1 MENVILNEL
10 VKNSASVY
18 DATAELGPSYNLAMK
33 SALEQFKTQ
42 GIPTKK
48 NEDWMFTSIGKN
60 LSPRFFTRSSEIVHD
75 LPKEVIDRR
84 GMVIL
89 NNGVFNRH
97 QSVLPE
103 GVVIDQQRP
112 SDKFFDTFDA
122 LNFGVALSPVFLKIQ
137 KNTVLDFPITI
148 VHMVDDLGVNK
159 IVSPRLTIVAEAY
172 SKVSIAE
179 IFTSTQNS
187 IFQYTTNSS
196 TNFTLQHN
204 AYLEHVKFQS
214 EASAATHIGLTTAT
228 VASNAQFKS
237 MTIDLGI
244 LVSRHNI
251 EVSIDG
257 SGADAHVNG
266 LYALSKSEHA
276 DIFSSIQH
284 KVGHTTSEQL
294 FKGIMAGESHGAFTG
309 KIEIFKDAQL
319 VNSNQLNKNLMLS
332 KKAHINTRPQ
342 LVISADDV
350 KCSHGATIG
359 QLSEDEAFYLESRG
373 IKKDK
378 AKRMLCHG
386 FAADVFF
393 RIDNKQ
399 IQERA
404 FLILAE
410 NFEKTALSE
419 MDL

>member
-1 MENVILNEL
+1 MENVLLNEL

-18 DATAELGPSYNLAMK
+18 DATTELGPSYNQAMR
-33 SALEQFKTQ
+33 SAFEQFKTL

-48 NEDWMFTSIGKN
+48 HEDWIYTNISKN
-60 LSPRFFTRSSEIVHD
+60 LSPRFFTRASEIVHD
-75 LPKEVIDRR
+75 IPKEVIDRR

-97 QSVLPE
+97 QSVLPA
-103 GVVIDQQRP
+103 GIVIDQQRP

-122 LNFGVALSPVFLKIQ
+122 LNFGVALSPLFLKIQ

-148 VHMVDDLGVNK
+148 VHLIDDAGVNK
-159 IVSPRLTIVAEAY
+159 IVSPRITIVAEPF

-179 IFTSTQNS
+179 IFTSTQNLL
-187 IFQYTTNSS
+187 FQYTTNSS
-196 TNFTLQHN
+196 TNFEVQES
-204 AYLEHVKFQS
+204 AYLEHVKFQN
-214 EASAATHIGLTTAT
+214 EAIAATHIGLTTAT
-228 VASNAQFKS
+228 VGNDAQFKS

-257 SGADAHVNG
+257 QGADAHVNG
-266 LYALSKSEHA
+266 LYALTKSEHA
-276 DIFSSIQH
+276 DIFSSIKH
-284 KVGHTTSEQL
+284 KAAHTTSEQL
-294 FKGIMAGESHGAFTG
+294 FKGILAGESHGAFTG

-332 KKAHINTRPQ
+332 KKAHIDTRPQ

-359 QLSEDEAFYLESRG
+359 QLSADEEFYLESRG

-386 FAADVFF
+386 FAADVLF
-393 RIDNKQ
+393 RIDNQQ
-399 IQERA
+399 IKERA
-404 FLILAE
+404 FLVLAD

-419 MDL
+419 MTL

>member
-386 FAADVFF
+386 FAADVLF

>member
-386 FAADVFF
+386 FAADVLF

-404 FLILAE
+404 FLILTE

>member
-1 MENVILNEL
+1 MENIILNEL

-18 DATAELGPSYNLAMK
+18 DATAELGASYNLAMRN
-33 SALEQFKTQ
+33 AFEQFKTQ

-48 NEDWMFTSIGKN
+48 NEAWLYTNIGKS

-75 LPKEVIDRR
+75 LPKEVIDQRA
-84 GMVIL
+84 MVIL
-89 NNGVFNRH
+89 NNGIFNRH
-97 QSVLPE
+97 QSVLPI
-103 GVVIDQQRP
+103 GVEIDQQVT
-112 SDKFFDTFDA
+112 SDKFFDSFDA
-122 LNFGVALSPVFLKIQ
+122 LNFGVALSPIFLKI
-137 KNTVLDFPITI
+137 KNNTLLDFPITI
-148 VHMVDDLGVNK
+148 VHLVDEVGVNK
-159 IVSPRLTIVAEAY
+159 IVSPRITINAGAF

-196 TNFTLQHN
+196 TNFIVQES
-204 AYLEHVKFQS
+204 AYVEHVKFQS

-228 VASNAQFKS
+228 VAKDAQFKS

-251 EVSIDG
+251 EVSIEG
-257 SGADAHVNG
+257 KGADAHVNG
-266 LYALSKSEHA
+266 LYALNNSEHA
-276 DIFSSIQH
+276 DIFSSILH
-284 KVGHTTSEQL
+284 KAAHTTSEQL
-294 FKGIMAGESHGAFTG
+294 FKGILAGESHGVFTG

-373 IKKDK
+373 IKKDQ

-386 FAADVFF
+386 FAADVLF

-399 IQERA
+399 IQDRA
-404 FLILAE
+404 FTILKE
-410 NFEKTALSE
+410 NFEKSILSE
-419 MDL
+419 MTL